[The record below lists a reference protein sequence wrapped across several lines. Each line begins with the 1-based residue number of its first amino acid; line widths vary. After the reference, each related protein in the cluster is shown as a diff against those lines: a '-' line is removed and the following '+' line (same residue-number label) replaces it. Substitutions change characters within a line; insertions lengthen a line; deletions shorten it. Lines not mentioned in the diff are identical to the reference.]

1 MASDTRIVKWKL
13 RIPNKAL
20 VALYMFALPVLCH
33 AKNNCPWIN
42 EATTG
47 GLLGGTAVNEFT
59 DATASQPA
67 VCKFTYDGP
76 GVTRTLVVTVEVAAA
91 PKERLAIVARTCGPD
106 AAPLQAIG
114 NEAQVCMAD
123 VRRAGPGERVVGR
136 VRDQVFTIT
145 LSSTLKNDP
154 LLTRDEL
161 RARIYTAAEQVAGNL
176 F

>member
-1 MASDTRIVKWKL
+1 MANDAMIVKRKFRKL
-13 RIPNKAL
+13 HKGLISL
-20 VALYMFALPVLCH
+20 CMLGLPVLCH

-59 DATASQPA
+59 DATAGQAA

-76 GVTRTLVVTVEVAAA
+76 GVTRTLVVTVEVSAD
-91 PKERLAIVARTCGPD
+91 PKERLAVVAQSCGPD

-114 NEAQVCMAD
+114 NEAKVCTAD
-123 VRRAGPGERVVGR
+123 IKKAGPGERVVGR

-145 LSSTLKNDP
+145 LSSTMKNDS

-161 RARIYTAAEQVAGNL
+161 RSRIYTAAEQVAGNL

>member
-1 MASDTRIVKWKL
+1 MASNKMIVSQSMRRMSKG
-13 RIPNKAL
+13 L
-20 VALYMFALPVLCH
+20 VALCLLGAPALCH

-59 DATASQPA
+59 DATTGQPA

-91 PKERLAIVARTCGPD
+91 PKERLAVVAKTCGPD
-106 AAPLQAIG
+106 AVPLQAIG

-123 VRRAGPGERVVGR
+123 VRKAGPGERVVGR

-154 LLTRDEL
+154 MLTRDEL

>member
-1 MASDTRIVKWKL
+1 MANDAIIVKRIL
-13 RIPNKAL
+13 RRMSKGL
-20 VALYMFALPVLCH
+20 VALCLLGLPALCH

-59 DATASQPA
+59 EATAGQSA

-76 GVTRTLVVTVEVAAA
+76 GVTRTLVVTIEVAAA
-91 PKERLAIVARTCGPD
+91 PKERLAVVARTCGSD
-106 AAPLQAIG
+106 AVPLQAIG
-114 NEAQVCMAD
+114 NEAQVCTAD
-123 VRRAGPGERVVGR
+123 IKKAGSGERVVGR

-145 LSSTLKNDP
+145 LSSTMKNDS

-161 RARIYTAAEQVAGNL
+161 RSRIYTAAEQVAGNL

>member
-1 MASDTRIVKWKL
+1 MSKGFIALFLLGVPIV
-13 RIPNKAL
+13 
-20 VALYMFALPVLCH
+20 CH

-42 EATTG
+42 EATAG

-59 DATASQPA
+59 EATAGQPA

-91 PKERLAIVARTCGPD
+91 PRDRLAVVARTCGPD
-106 AAPLQAIG
+106 AVPLQAIG

-123 VRRAGPGERVVGR
+123 VRKAGPGERVVGR

-145 LSSTLKNDP
+145 LTSTLKSDP
-154 LLTRDEL
+154 LLSRDEL
-161 RARIYTAAEQVAGNL
+161 RTRIYTAAEQVAGNL

>member
-1 MASDTRIVKWKL
+1 MASNAMTVSQSL
-13 RIPNKAL
+13 RNISKGL
-20 VALYMFALPVLCH
+20 VALCLLGVPALCH

-59 DATASQPA
+59 DATTGQAA

-76 GVTRTLVVTVEVAAA
+76 GVTRTLVITVEVVTA
-91 PKERLAIVARTCGPD
+91 PKERLAVVAKTCGPD
-106 AAPLQAIG
+106 AVPLQAIG

-123 VRRAGPGERVVGR
+123 VRKAGPGERVVGR

-154 LLTRDEL
+154 MLTRDEL
-161 RARIYTAAEQVAGNL
+161 RTRIYTAAEQVAGNL